1 MYLRWKIH
9 LRSYWEHQTQGG
21 ERTTNNKK
29 VSPFPTSVSDGADA
43 FSVIVPYSGS
53 SGEDSVHSD
62 IRPEL
67 DSDSET
73 SGDVYL
79 GSISLPTRPEVSFA
93 GGAA

>member
-1 MYLRWKIH
+1 M
-9 LRSYWEHQTQGG
+9 
-21 ERTTNNKK
+21 
-29 VSPFPTSVSDGADA
+29 SPSSTSVSDGADA
-43 FSVIVPYSGS
+43 FSVVIPYSGS

-73 SGDVYL
+73 SDEVYL